1 MLPSHFSK
9 ILFIIFFLLFTKSA
23 FCENYGTLGNTFII
37 QEEDLLEY
45 IENKLKTIDIEK
57 WQNEF
62 KEEAI
67 KSAKRP
73 KGVILPNATKNKI
86 YYFDPSI
93 TIQRDYA
100 DNVGRV
106 FAKKGTKINPLDSVS
121 LSRDLV
127 FIDGDNKV
135 QVEFAIQYYNA
146 KNGKAKII
154 LTNGSI
160 VDLMNKLNIKL
171 FFDQK
176 QILVKKFEI
185 ENLPAVIS
193 QKNNLLEIKE
203 VALKYD

>member
-9 ILFIIFFLLFTKSA
+9 ILFIIFFLLSKSA

-73 KGVILPNATKNKI
+73 KGVILLNATKNKI

-106 FAKKGTKINPLDSVS
+106 FAKKGTKINPLNSVS

-160 VDLMNKLNIKL
+160 IDLMNKLNIKL

-176 QILVKKFEI
+176 QILIKKFGI
-185 ENLPAVIS
+185 ENLPAVVS
-193 QKNNLLEIKE
+193 QNNNLLEIKE

>member
-9 ILFIIFFLLFTKSA
+9 ILFIIFFLLSIKSA

-62 KEEAI
+62 KEEAT

-73 KGVILPNATKNKI
+73 KGVILLNATKNKI

-135 QVEFAIQYYNA
+135 QVEFAIQYY

-160 VDLMNKLNIKL
+160 IDLMNKLNIKL

-176 QILVKKFEI
+176 QILIKKFGI
-185 ENLPAVIS
+185 ENLPAVVS
-193 QKNNLLEIKE
+193 QNNNLLEIKE